1 MCKRT
6 KAEAGQSLPLKTK
19 TCLIFKKFQTSV
31 GIAFARYEII
41 LGKKKKERL
50 FYEVI
55 I

>member
-41 LGKKKKERL
+41 LGKKKERL